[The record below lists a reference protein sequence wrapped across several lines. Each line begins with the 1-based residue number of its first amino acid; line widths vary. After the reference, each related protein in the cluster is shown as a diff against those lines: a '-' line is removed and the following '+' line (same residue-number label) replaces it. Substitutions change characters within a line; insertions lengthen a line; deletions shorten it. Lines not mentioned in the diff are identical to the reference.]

1 MTAERLIPVAIKR
14 GEIKREKRVMARFNV
29 LAAAMSVAIL
39 ATPCVSA
46 LAAETAE
53 TTGKAPARVEA
64 TTDAK
69 IKKITLTPKAAERLG
84 ILIDEVRADPSGRLI
99 VPYASVLYDL
109 SGKAWVYISAEPLT
123 FVRGP
128 VEIDTI
134 KGDNVY
140 LTDGPPVGTKLLVA
154 GVPQVFGTE
163 VKVGH

>member
-1 MTAERLIPVAIKR
+1 MTAACAASKPVKTEE
-14 GEIKREKRVMARFNV
+14 GLMVRFNALMV
-29 LAAAMSVAIL
+29 AASAACLAASGL
-39 ATPCVSA
+39 SA
-46 LAAETAE
+46 LAAESTVKK
-53 TTGKAPARVEA
+53 GAPARVEA

-84 ILIDEVRADPSGRLI
+84 IVIDEVRADPSGRRI

-109 SGKAWVYISAEPLT
+109 TGKTWVYISAEPLT

-140 LTDGPPVGTKLLVA
+140 LSDGPPTGTKVLAA

>member
-1 MTAERLIPVAIKR
+1 MTIACFISIAIKR
-14 GEIKREKRVMARFNV
+14 GKRRMASFNV
-29 LAAAMSVAIL
+29 LAAAMSAACL
-39 ATPCVSA
+39 TMSCASA
-46 LAAETAE
+46 LAAEAP
-53 TTGKAPARVEA
+53 GKATPARVEA
-64 TTDAK
+64 TLDAK

-84 ILIDEVRADPSGRLI
+84 IQIDEVRADPSGRRI

-109 SGKAWVYISAEPLT
+109 SGKTWVYINAEPLT

-140 LTDGPPVGTKLLVA
+140 LSDGPPVGTKVLAA
-154 GVPQVFGTE
+154 GVPEVFGTE

>member
-1 MTAERLIPVAIKR
+1 MTIGRCISIAID
-14 GEIKREKRVMARFNV
+14 REKRVMAGFHI
-29 LAAAMSVAIL
+29 LAAAISAAVL
-39 ATPCVSA
+39 ATPFATA
-46 LAAETAE
+46 LAAET
-53 TTGKAPARVEA
+53 TGTAPARVEA

-84 ILIDEVRADPSGRLI
+84 ILIDEVRADPSGRRI

-109 SGKAWVYISAEPLT
+109 SGKAWVYISAEPLS

-140 LTDGPPVGTKLLVA
+140 LNDGPPVGTKVLAA
-154 GVPQVFGTE
+154 GVSQVFGTE

>member
-1 MTAERLIPVAIKR
+1 MITERLLSIAIRKD
-14 GEIKREKRVMARFNV
+14 KRVMAHLGI
-29 LAAAMSVAIL
+29 LAAAMSAAVL
-39 ATPCVSA
+39 ATCCVSA
-46 LAAETAE
+46 LAAET
-53 TTGKAPARVEA
+53 TGNAPARVEVTA
-64 TTDAK
+64 DAK
-69 IKKITLTPKAAERLG
+69 IKKITLTPKAAQRLG

-109 SGKAWVYISAEPLT
+109 SGKTWVYISAEPLT

-140 LTDGPPVGTKLLVA
+140 LSDGPPVGTKVLAA

>member
-1 MTAERLIPVAIKR
+1 MTRFKVLVAASAACL
-14 GEIKREKRVMARFNV
+14 VMVFV
-29 LAAAMSVAIL
+29 LVLS
-39 ATPCVSA
+39 
-46 LAAETAE
+46 AETV
-53 TTGKAPARVEA
+53 GKSTPARVEP
-64 TTDAK
+64 TLDAN

-109 SGKAWVYISAEPLT
+109 SGKAWIYISAEPLT

-128 VEIDTI
+128 IEIDTI

-140 LTDGPPVGTKLLVA
+140 LSDGPPVGTKVLSA

>member
-1 MTAERLIPVAIKR
+1 MTTRLSFRLRP
-14 GEIKREKRVMARFNV
+14 KRENFLMARFSIF
-29 LAAAMSVAIL
+29 AVAISAACL
-39 ATPCVSA
+39 TMSCVPA
-46 LAAETAE
+46 VAGEPGA
-53 TTGKAPARVEA
+53 TTGKATPARVEA
-64 TTDAK
+64 TLDGK

-84 ILIDEVRADPSGRLI
+84 ILIDEVREDPSGRRI

-109 SGKAWVYISAEPLT
+109 SGKTWVYISAEPLT

-140 LTDGPPVGTKLLVA
+140 LSEGPPVGTKVLAA